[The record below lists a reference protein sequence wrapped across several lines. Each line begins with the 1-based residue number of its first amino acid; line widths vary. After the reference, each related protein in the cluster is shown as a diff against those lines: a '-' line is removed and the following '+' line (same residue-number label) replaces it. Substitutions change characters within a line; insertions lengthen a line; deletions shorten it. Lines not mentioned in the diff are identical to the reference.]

1 MPLID
6 PNSAECRAAV
16 LLSMVQALSVKYGF
30 DCMGTETDRRRLA
43 RMGPEER
50 FQALQIEFVGLS
62 YRLETR
68 EMDIRATRVR
78 LEEMTRERD
87 ALSQLQSVKSR
98 AEFEEKVVANYKRL
112 HAAEA
117 MEMQTAMERDR
128 QKLKNAINADL
139 MTHIPKQ
146 QAATL
151 DDLLQAA
158 GIKPKDSTTRT
169 RLHGLLAEHREK
181 QRLYPAGEVDKMV
194 AKIREFAKDHKPH
207 FEHVNP
213 APFQIKLPW
222 TMGGGKRKH
231 PVDKVWD
238 GALDGLDER
247 CKMIKT
253 RPPV

>member
-30 DCMGTETDRRRLA
+30 DCMGTENDRRRLA

-68 EMDIRATRVR
+68 EMDIRATRAR

-98 AEFEEKVVANYKRL
+98 AEFEEKAVANYKRL

-151 DDLLQAA
+151 DDLLQTA
-158 GIKPKDSTTRT
+158 GIKPKDSATRT
-169 RLHGLLAEHREK
+169 RLHGLLAEH
-181 QRLYPAGEVDKMV
+181 
-194 AKIREFAKDHKPH
+194 
-207 FEHVNP
+207 
-213 APFQIKLPW
+213 
-222 TMGGGKRKH
+222 
-231 PVDKVWD
+231 
-238 GALDGLDER
+238 
-247 CKMIKT
+247 
-253 RPPV
+253 

>member
-6 PNSAECRAAV
+6 SHSTECRAAV

-30 DCMGTETDRRRLA
+30 ECIGTEDDRLKLA

-50 FQALQIEFVGLS
+50 FRALQIEFVGLS

-68 EMDIRATRVR
+68 EMEIRATRAK

-87 ALSQLQSVKSR
+87 LLCKLQSEKSR
-98 AEFEEKVVANYKRL
+98 AEFEDKAVANYKRL
-112 HAAEA
+112 HATEA
-117 MEMQTAMERDR
+117 IEMQTALERDR
-128 QKLKNAINADL
+128 QKLKSAINADL

-151 DDLLQAA
+151 DDLLQTA
-158 GIKPKDSTTRT
+158 GIKPKDSATRT
-169 RLHGLLAEHREK
+169 RLHCILTEYREK
-181 QRLYPAGEVDKMV
+181 QRLYPASEVDKMV
-194 AKIREFAKDHKPH
+194 VKIREFVKDHKPH
-207 FEHVNP
+207 FEHINP
-213 APFQIKLPW
+213 TPFQIKLPW
-222 TMGGGKRKH
+222 AVGGKRKH

-253 RPPV
+253 RPPL